1 MKKILWI
8 FSSALLLSLAIF
20 SAGCGDDGTTDKLAP
35 VVSLTSGP
43 TPESVLAGDE
53 VTVTVSATKGTD
65 ALKSVYVYEGSSK
78 IPLADFVSVNGV
90 AAAGNP
96 DNIQNVADAVTLEIV
111 FKANTTSTGDVTYS
125 VKVEDEGGL
134 SDEASF
140 TVTVEE
146 PLTETIQGVDINL
159 WNQAGP
165 AGKGAIDLDNGNSTG
180 TSDVAAELRDMGID
194 SLAGSGDNWR
204 RRIGGINGT
213 EVRYVGN
220 TNSSA
225 EFATVA
231 SKEAIVA
238 AFDGGDDLITAS
250 TIPTDHLNV
259 WGNYKVSDVVSQGDV
274 FAVYKSS
281 NNTYYLVVINSITET
296 TALADNTDHY
306 NVSIK
311 Y

>member
-1 MKKILWI
+1 MKKFLWL
-8 FSSALLLSLAIF
+8 FSSVLLLSLAIF
-20 SAGCGDDGTTDKLAP
+20 SAGCGDDSTTDDLPP
-35 VVSLTSGP
+35 VVSVQSGP
-43 TPESVLAGDE
+43 TPESLLKGDR
-53 VTVTVSATKGTD
+53 VSVTVSATKGTK
-65 ALKSVYVYEGSSK
+65 ALKSVTIYEGSTIINATDYDLNFDGAAFNNPAVLINPSDSYTWD
-78 IPLADFVSVNGV
+78 IDFKVN
-90 AAAGNP
+90 
-96 DNIQNVADAVTLEIV
+96 ADA
-111 FKANTTSTGDVTYS
+111 GDVTYT

-140 TVTVEE
+140 TVTVEA
-146 PLTETIQGVDINL
+146 PLTATIEGVDINL

-180 TSDVAAELRDMGID
+180 TSDLTAELRDMGID

-220 TNSSA
+220 TSSSA
-225 EFATVA
+225 EFASVA

-250 TIPTDHLNV
+250 TIATDHLDV
-259 WGNYKVSDVVSQGDV
+259 WGNFKVSEVVSQGDV
-274 FAVYKSS
+274 FAIYKSS
-281 NNTYYLVVINSITET
+281 SNTYYLVVVNNVVET
-296 TALADNTDHY
+296 TNLGDNTDHY